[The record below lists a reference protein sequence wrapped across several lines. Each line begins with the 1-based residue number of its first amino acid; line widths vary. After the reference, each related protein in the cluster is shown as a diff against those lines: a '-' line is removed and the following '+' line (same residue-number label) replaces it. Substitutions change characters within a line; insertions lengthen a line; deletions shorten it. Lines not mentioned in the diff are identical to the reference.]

1 MTSLLTSPREGS
13 FPSSP
18 GKAEKLRL
26 GGERAVVEAGDLEP
40 ISLPGWEYLARERVA
55 GTKGLPCE

>member
-1 MTSLLTSPREGS
+1 MKSGPRLGE
-13 FPSSP
+13 
-18 GKAEKLRL
+18 A